1 MTIAQVEGG
10 LASQMF
16 GYAAAR
22 RLALKHGADVL
33 IDPRNYRTYTKFQ
46 LELHHFDVQAVLLSP
61 EQADEIC
68 GRLDE
73 AVTVVRPRHLHVDQ
87 AVLELD
93 RPHVLMKGNYVSE
106 DYFHDVEDVLRRDFR
121 RTSLPTEYAAG
132 ARAAIDAHRARGGA
146 PVAVHVRRG
155 DYVSEAHTNR
165 FHGTC
170 TLDYY
175 ARARDVITRTVED
188 PWFFVFS
195 DDPEWCKTRFSGSRT
210 TVFHAPPGTP
220 PVEDMLLMAA
230 CDHHVIAN
238 STYSWWGAWLGKTD
252 RQVVIGPRPFLA
264 DRTHNTD
271 DILPRHWLT
280 LGASPSPGHGAG
292 AARADDPRVA
302 VGAR

>member
-1 MTIAQVEGG
+1 MTIAQIEGG

-22 RLALKHGADVL
+22 RLALKHGAQVL

-46 LELHHFDVQAVLLSP
+46 LELQHFDVQAVLLSP

-68 GRLDE
+68 GPADE
-73 AVTVVRPRHLHVDQ
+73 GVVVVRPRHLHVDR
-87 AVLELD
+87 AVLDLES
-93 RPHVLMKGNYVSE
+93 PHVLMKGNYVSE
-106 DYFHDVEDVLRRDFR
+106 DYFHDIEDVLRRDFR
-121 RTSLPTEYAAG
+121 RTSTPTSYAVT
-132 ARAAIDAHRARGGA
+132 ARALIDQHRDRGRV

-155 DYVSEAHTNR
+155 DYVSEAHTNS

-175 ARARDVITRTVED
+175 ARACEVVARTVSD

-195 DDPEWCKTRFSGSRT
+195 DDPAWCEANFSGQRT
-210 TVFHAPPGTP
+210 TVLHAPAGTP

-230 CDHHVIAN
+230 CDHHIIAN
-238 STYSWWGAWLGKTD
+238 STYSWWAAWLGAHD

-264 DRTHNTD
+264 DRSHNTD
-271 DILPRHWLT
+271 DILPRHWL
-280 LGASPSPGHGAG
+280 
-292 AARADDPRVA
+292 A
-302 VGAR
+302 VGAGPRPGLRIGSPLGGDRRVLAEAH